1 MGMKHLERAFSLLIA
16 VLMVTASFIPAVSA
30 IESENNV
37 SGAVVATDD
46 AADVTALTSGIAILF
61 VDDSGGADFTTIRAA
76 VNAARDGDRIVVK
89 AGSYNE
95 NVVVNKSVSLVSEAG
110 AGATT
115 VTASSSNSPVFRV
128 DADNVTISGFCISG
142 STTAGAID
150 LPYMLAGNCTVVDNV
165 ITGNRVGIWCS
176 SSHAVLTGNTI
187 TSNSNGG
194 IWLVGARAAT
204 VDGNIIDSNEGEGG
218 VYIDCIYDAVIRNNV
233 ISNNSQ
239 ILFLED
245 YGDDS
250 NVIYLNTFAN
260 IVYANTL

>member
-1 MGMKHLERAFSLLIA
+1 MKHLERAFSLLIA

-115 VTASSSNSPVFRV
+115 VTAASSNSPVFRV
-128 DADNVTISGFCISG
+128 DADNVTISGFCIG
-142 STTAGAID
+142 SVSD
-150 LPYMLAGNCTVVDNV
+150 
-165 ITGNRVGIWCS
+165 
-176 SSHAVLTGNTI
+176 
-187 TSNSNGG
+187 
-194 IWLVGARAAT
+194 
-204 VDGNIIDSNEGEGG
+204 
-218 VYIDCIYDAVIRNNV
+218 
-233 ISNNSQ
+233 
-239 ILFLED
+239 FL
-245 YGDDS
+245 
-250 NVIYLNTFAN
+250 
-260 IVYANTL
+260 